1 MITTFNTPSNM
12 PQIYSVEKATQ
23 RHTDYVYRVIEKT
36 TCPPCNKLILNKLQA
51 PFTTLKRLRVALVY
65 MYFLQLFAITSI
77 LDYVIK

>member
-36 TCPPCNKLILNKLQA
+36 TCPPL
-51 PFTTLKRLRVALVY
+51 
-65 MYFLQLFAITSI
+65 
-77 LDYVIK
+77 